1 MVLEREEVTVGL
13 IMLSN
18 SKIRDIAK
26 HQKAKLYKDWVI
38 LRNYHLLLR
47 ILWCKTL
54 RLLIR
59 PNTIRNWS
67 RLMKQCN
74 MLRHLQLLLKDLEL
88 DKVTKGETLK
98 VKQDKES
105 ITRIKINSSRLILNR
120 FSSDLKLLK
129 TQVLLPQVENNQEA
143 IAVQTIMDR

>member
-1 MVLEREEVTVGL
+1 
-13 IMLSN
+13 
-18 SKIRDIAK
+18 
-26 HQKAKLYKDWVI
+26 
-38 LRNYHLLLR
+38 
-47 ILWCKTL
+47 
-54 RLLIR
+54 
-59 PNTIRNWS
+59 
-67 RLMKQCN
+67 MKQCN

-105 ITRIKINSSRLILNR
+105 ITQIKINSSRLILNR

-129 TQVLLPQVENNQEA
+129 TQVLLPQVENSQEA